1 MKAFIRLAGISI
13 QSRLYY
19 KTSFF
24 IDLVSMGIPLLGQY
38 LLWYALYRQQGE
50 GQMIGG
56 IGQQEMF
63 SYILVAFALNNL
75 LSWSSENKLSK
86 EIKNGT
92 VVARCIR
99 PVSFLSQNVADM
111 MGALLVQGII
121 NMLSVLFIFAIWGKY
136 FLLPTLSSLVLFLP
150 CVVFAILLRILLV
163 DVFSLLCF
171 YSTGHLGIS
180 WTRIALFDFFSGAL
194 IPVVMFPQWLKA
206 ISYAT
211 PFPYMMQ
218 VPIALLLGQ
227 ELPVG
232 IPAMF
237 LIQLLWVIIFL
248 SLHCVLYRTARKNM
262 VIAGG

>member
-1 MKAFIRLAGISI
+1 MKAFIRLTGLSI

-19 KTSFF
+19 KTSFL
-24 IDLVSMGIPLLGQY
+24 IDLVSMGIPLLGQF
-38 LLWYALYRQQGE
+38 LLWEALYRQQGVR
-50 GQMIGG
+50 MIGG
-56 IGQQEMF
+56 IGRQEMF
-63 SYILVAFALNNL
+63 SYILIAFALNNL
-75 LSWSSENKLSK
+75 LGWSSENKLAK
-86 EIKNGT
+86 EIKSGT

-99 PVSFLSQNVADM
+99 PVSFLSQNIAEI
-111 MGALLVQGII
+111 MGTLLVQGII
-121 NMLSVLFIFAIWGKY
+121 NMLVVLFIFVVWGKF
-136 FLLPTLSSLVLFLP
+136 FLVSALSSLVLFVP
-150 CVVFAILLRILLV
+150 CAFLAILLRILLV

-180 WTRIALFDFFSGAL
+180 WTRAALFDFFSGSL
-194 IPVVMFPQWLKA
+194 IPVVMFPQWLKT

-227 ELPVG
+227 ELPVS

-237 LIQLLWVIIFL
+237 LIQLFWVVIFFL
-248 SLHCVLYRTARKNM
+248 LHCILYQTARKNM

>member
-1 MKAFIRLAGISI
+1 MKAFVRLTGISI

-19 KTSFF
+19 KTSFL
-24 IDLVSMGIPLLGQY
+24 IDLISMGVPLLGQY
-38 LLWYALYRQQGE
+38 LLWYALYRQQGN
-50 GQMIGG
+50 GTIGG
-56 IGQQEMF
+56 MGQQEMF
-63 SYILVAFALNNL
+63 SYILIAFALNNL
-75 LSWSSENKLSK
+75 LGWSSENKLAR

-111 MGALLVQGII
+111 TGALLVQGIT
-121 NMLSVLFIFAIWGKY
+121 NLFSVLFILLIWRRY
-136 FLLPTLSSLVLFLP
+136 FLLPAFFSFLLFFPGACL
-150 CVVFAILLRILLV
+150 ALLLRILLV

-180 WTRIALFDFFSGAL
+180 WTRTALFDFFSGAL
-194 IPVVMFPQWLKA
+194 IPVVMFPRWLKT

-227 ELPVG
+227 ELPVS

-237 LIQLLWVIIFL
+237 MIQLFWVVIFFL
-248 SLHCVLYRTARKNM
+248 LHCILYRTARKNM

>member
-1 MKAFIRLAGISI
+1 MKAFVRLTGISI

-24 IDLVSMGIPLLGQY
+24 IDLISMGVPLLGQY
-38 LLWYALYRQQGE
+38 LLWYALYRQQENGI
-50 GQMIGG
+50 IGG
-56 IGQQEMF
+56 MGQREMF
-63 SYILVAFALNNL
+63 SYILIAFALNNL
-75 LSWSSENKLSK
+75 LGWSSENKLSR

-111 MGALLVQGII
+111 TGALLVQGIT
-121 NMLSVLFIFAIWGKY
+121 NLFLVLFIFLIWRRY
-136 FLLPTLSSLVLFLP
+136 FLLPAFSSFLLFLP
-150 CVVFAILLRILLV
+150 ATCLALLLRVLLV

-180 WTRIALFDFFSGAL
+180 WTRTALFDFFSGAL
-194 IPVVMFPQWLKA
+194 IPVVMFPEWLKM

-218 VPIALLLGQ
+218 IPIALLLDQ
-227 ELPVG
+227 ELPVS

-237 LIQLLWVIIFL
+237 MIQLFWVAIFFL
-248 SLHCVLYRTARKNM
+248 LHCILYRTARKNM

>member
-1 MKAFIRLAGISI
+1 MRTFVRLTAISI

-38 LLWYALYRQQGE
+38 LLWYALYRQQGN
-50 GQMIGG
+50 GMIGG
-56 IGQQEMF
+56 IGQREMF
-63 SYILVAFALNNL
+63 SYILIAFALNNL
-75 LSWSSENKLSK
+75 LGWSSENKLAR

-92 VVARCIR
+92 VVVRCIR

-111 MGALLVQGII
+111 AGALLVQGII
-121 NMLSVLFIFAIWGKY
+121 NLFLVLSIFLIWRNF
-136 FLLPTLSSLVLFLP
+136 FLLPAFSALLLFIP
-150 CVVFAILLRILLV
+150 CVCLALFLRILLV

-194 IPVVMFPQWLKA
+194 IPVVMFPQWLKI

-227 ELPVG
+227 ELPVSVSE
-232 IPAMF
+232 MF
-237 LIQLLWVIIFL
+237 LIQIFWTVIFF
-248 SLHCVLYRTARKNM
+248 SLHCVLYRKARKNM

>member
-1 MKAFIRLAGISI
+1 
-13 QSRLYY
+13 
-19 KTSFF
+19 
-24 IDLVSMGIPLLGQY
+24 MGIPLLGQY
-38 LLWYALYRQQGE
+38 LLWYALYRQQGN
-50 GQMIGG
+50 GIIGG

-63 SYILVAFALNNL
+63 SYILIAFALNNL
-75 LSWSSENKLSK
+75 LGWSSENKLAR

-111 MGALLVQGII
+111 AGSLLVQGIT
-121 NMLSVLFIFAIWGKY
+121 NLLLVLFIFLIWRGF
-136 FLLPTLSSLVLFLP
+136 FLLPAFSSFLLFIP
-150 CVVFAILLRILLV
+150 CASLALLLRILLV

-194 IPVVMFPQWLKA
+194 IPVVMFPQWLKV

-227 ELPVG
+227 ELPVSVSS
-232 IPAMF
+232 MF
-237 LIQLLWVIIFL
+237 LIQLFWVIVFFL
-248 SLHCVLYRTARKNM
+248 LHCILYRTARKNM
-262 VIAGG
+262 IIAGG